1 MNTYVLMN
9 EDTQGSLLLGRSKI
23 RQRILA
29 LIMDAPDRRTHLR
42 GIARAVGTSAGTAAR
57 ELGRLEE
64 AGLVRR
70 TREGNQ
76 VYFEARPEQPL
87 FGQIRDV
94 VRQVAGAPIILRR
107 HLSGLAGVER
117 AVIFGS
123 YAHGLLKSDSDVD
136 ILIVGNPDRDELTER
151 LEMASLEISRPVNE
165 VVMSPEELDGRR
177 VRGDRLIE
185 SIDAGTTILVV
196 EPAQA
201 PLDAPDPVG
210 IAIARRM
217 RKGLSEIYRKR
228 LRGVFLYGSR
238 ARGEQGPDSDVDIL
252 IVLDRMGP
260 YGQELE
266 RTSKL
271 ASDLSLDAGVVVS
284 RAFASEVDWRT
295 GAKPFLVSA
304 RLDALEA

>member
-1 MNTYVLMN
+1 MNTFVLVTEN
-9 EDTQGSLLLGRSKI
+9 TPGSLLLGRSKI
-23 RQRILA
+23 RHRILA
-29 LIMDAPDRRTHLR
+29 LIMDSPDRRMHLR
-42 GIARAVGTSAGTAAR
+42 GIARAVETSAGTAAR
-57 ELGRLEE
+57 ELGRLEG

-94 VRQVAGAPIILRR
+94 VRQVASAQAL
-107 HLSGLAGVER
+107 
-117 AVIFGS
+117 
-123 YAHGLLKSDSDVD
+123 
-136 ILIVGNPDRDELTER
+136 RDE
-151 LEMASLEISRPVNE
+151 
-165 VVMSPEELDGRR
+165 
-177 VRGDRLIE
+177 
-185 SIDAGTTILVV
+185 
-196 EPAQA
+196 
-201 PLDAPDPVG
+201 PDPIG

-238 ARGEQGPDSDVDIL
+238 ARGEHGPDSDVDIL
-252 IVLDRMGP
+252 IVLDHVGP
-260 YGQELE
+260 YGEELE

-271 ASDLSLDAGVVVS
+271 ASDLSLDAGVIVS

-304 RLDALEA
+304 RADALEA

>member
-1 MNTYVLMN
+1 MN
-9 EDTQGSLLLGRSKI
+9 EDIRGSLLLGRSKI

-29 LIMDAPDRRTHLR
+29 LIMDAPDRRMHLR

-57 ELGRLEE
+57 ELGRLEG

-123 YAHGLLKSDSDVD
+123 YAHGLLKPDSDVD
-136 ILIVGNPDRDELTER
+136 LLIIGTPDRDELTER

-165 VVMSPEELDGRR
+165 VVMTHVELEARR
-177 VRGDRLIE
+177 ARGDRLVE
-185 SIDAGTTILVV
+185 SIDVGLTIPVV
-196 EPAQA
+196 DPVEA
-201 PLDAPDPVG
+201 PRNEPDPIG
-210 IAIARRM
+210 IAVARRM

-252 IVLDRMGP
+252 IVLDRVGP
-260 YGQELE
+260 FGEELE

-271 ASDLSLDAGVVVS
+271 ASDLSLDVGVIVS

-304 RLDALEA
+304 RADALEA